1 MTSNGARR
9 GVAGN
14 PLLWV
19 LLVYACGIGVRLIYT
34 LSVQRPDHFVYSDMG
49 LYVGLARQIAAQMPL
64 RRADVT
70 HPLGY
75 SEFLAFMM
83 TSGYGLARAV
93 YVQLVITCLVPLA
106 IGLLGAVAYGR
117 RTGLL
122 AIVFSSLYFPFI
134 EYGALFLSEIHFIFW
149 LALAFAGLFGARR
162 VRRPAALIGVSA
174 AAGLALSIA
183 TSLKSVAL
191 PAAMLFFFADGV
203 ALLLARPTGG
213 PSTRWFDR
221 LKPWV
226 LRGAVVA
233 VAAAPL
239 LGVLARV
246 CTHANEGRFCVTGNK
261 VGSDFLLGHYGRIAD
276 IEWRADGHD
285 HFRFGSPGALLRHY
299 EEHATVPFSMTDSD
313 RNKKEAWR
321 WIGKHPGE
329 AIVLSLDHIYD
340 TFFGAA
346 AWPTFNSGSW
356 PYTHLS
362 QYAFIIFLFVPTVL
376 ACARLAKQ
384 GLRPALTSQTVL
396 ALAPIAALTIIVAVA
411 TGEVRYRIPFDIFF
425 IVIACAYVV
434 GDLALADA
442 APLATLRPLPLSKP
456 PSHRHSPD

>member
-1 MTSNGARR
+1 VTPGRDRR
-9 GVAGN
+9 GIAAN

-34 LSVQRPDHFVYSDMG
+34 LAVQRPDRFIYSDMG
-49 LYVGLARQIAAQMPL
+49 LYVGLARRIAARMPL
-64 RRADVT
+64 GPSDVT

-83 TSGYGLARAV
+83 TEGYGLARAIG
-93 YVQLVITCLVPLA
+93 VQLVVTCLVPLA
-106 IGLLGAVAYGR
+106 IGLLGAAAYGR

-122 AIVFSSLYFPFI
+122 AVVFSSLYFPFI

-149 LALAFAGLFGARR
+149 MALAFAGLFGARR
-162 VRRPAALIGVSA
+162 VRRRTALIGLSA
-174 AAGLALSIA
+174 AAGFALSIA
-183 TSLKSVAL
+183 ASLKSVAL

-203 ALLLARPTGG
+203 ALLLARPAAGS
-213 PSTRWFDR
+213 PARSFDR
-221 LKPWV
+221 LKP
-226 LRGAVVA
+226 VVA

-246 CTHANEGRFCVTGNK
+246 CTHANDGRFCITGNK
-261 VGSDFLLGHYGRIAD
+261 MGSDFLLGHYGRVAD
-276 IEWRADGHD
+276 VEWRSGDHD
-285 HFRFGSPGALLRHY
+285 QFRFGSPGALLRHY
-299 EEHATVPFSMTDSD
+299 DEHATVPFSMTDSD
-313 RNKKEAWR
+313 RNKAEAWR

-340 TFFGAA
+340 TYFGAS

-356 PYTHLS
+356 PYTNLS

-376 ACARLAKQ
+376 ACARLAKR
-384 GLRPALTSQTVL
+384 GLRPALTSRTML
-396 ALAPIAALTIIVAVA
+396 ALAPIAALTIIVAIA

-434 GDLALADA
+434 GDLARVDGLAE
-442 APLATLRPLPLSKP
+442 
-456 PSHRHSPD
+456 HG